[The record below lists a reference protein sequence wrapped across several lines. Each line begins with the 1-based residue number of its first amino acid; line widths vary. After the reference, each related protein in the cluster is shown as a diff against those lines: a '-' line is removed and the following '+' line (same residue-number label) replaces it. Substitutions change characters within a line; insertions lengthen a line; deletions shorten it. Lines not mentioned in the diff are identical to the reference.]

1 MLHLDSARKFAKPMP
16 EHLKHVPKKQYDPER
31 FAKMYDQE
39 KHRYDELLNRVKKI
53 REQLKETDN
62 PNQKANLQKTLDHL
76 ERELSGVKVN
86 MFNIK
91 HMMHGGEVEG
101 GMPTGVLGKVG
112 ATLTAGKE
120 YLSQKAIDHPVA
132 AGIAG
137 ALAAGAGA
145 LAARKLWKRRQQK
158 KQMMQR

>member
-1 MLHLDSARKFAKPMP
+1 
-16 EHLKHVPKKQYDPER
+16 
-31 FAKMYDQE
+31 MYDQE
-39 KHRYDELLNRVKKI
+39 KHHYDELLGRVKKI

-62 PNQKANLQKTLDHL
+62 PVQKANLQKTLDHL
-76 ERELSGVKVN
+76 ERELSGIKVN

-91 HMMHGGEVEG
+91 HMTRGGEVYG
-101 GMPTGVLGKVG
+101 GMPTGVLGKIG
-112 ATLTAGKE
+112 ATFTAGKE
-120 YLSQKAIDHPVA
+120 YLSQKAVDHPIA